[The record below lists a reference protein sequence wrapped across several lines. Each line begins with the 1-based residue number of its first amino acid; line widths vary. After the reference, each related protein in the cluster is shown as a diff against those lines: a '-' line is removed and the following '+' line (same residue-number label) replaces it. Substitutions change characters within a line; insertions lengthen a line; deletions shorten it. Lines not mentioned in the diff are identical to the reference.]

1 MTGEAALVAR
11 RRTSGNAVR
20 SAGGGQVAA
29 SASQCGPA
37 VAGGA
42 LAERDGEKSAVEVG
56 ENGSASESGSA
67 GGRRRRRDSEGDRR
81 AKLSGRGEMRGM
93 WWAMGT
99 RWITGGAL
107 DSLGS
112 SSAS

>member
-1 MTGEAALVAR
+1 
-11 RRTSGNAVR
+11 
-20 SAGGGQVAA
+20 VAA

-37 VAGGA
+37 VTGGA
-42 LAERDGEKSAVEVG
+42 LAEGDGEKTASEVG
-56 ENGSASESGSA
+56 ENGSASEGGSA
-67 GGRRRRRDSEGDRR
+67 SGRRRRRDSEGDRR
-81 AKLSGRGEMRGM
+81 VRLM
-93 WWAMGT
+93 WWAIGT